1 MRWFILLNLTRLEA
15 LLKEKGITKKHI
27 ADLFGRDKTLF
38 INWKKGKSTP
48 TEEQIRVIA
57 ADLDVSVDYLLGKT
71 DKKNEPAQNGQALDT
86 KVQEVLTDMSDCSE
100 AEIDSVRQY
109 VAFLKS
115 QRKP

>member
-1 MRWFILLNLTRLEA
+1 M
-15 LLKEKGITKKHI
+15 
-27 ADLFGRDKTLF
+27 FGRDKSLF
-38 INWKKGKSTP
+38 SNWKKGKSTP

-71 DKKNEPAQNGQALDT
+71 DKKNEPAQTGQALDP
-86 KVQEVLTDMSDCSE
+86 KVQEVITDMSDCSE
-100 AEIDSVRQY
+100 DEIDKVSEY

>member
-1 MRWFILLNLTRLEA
+1 MLDFDRLNDCIH
-15 LLKEKGITKKHI
+15 EKGITKAFI
-27 ADLFGRDKTLF
+27 AKRLGRQRSLLNDWA
-38 INWKKGKSTP
+38 NGKSKP
-48 TEEQIRVIA
+48 SDS
-57 ADLDVSVDYLLGKT
+57 DLKILANLLGVSADYLLGKT

-100 AEIDSVRQY
+100 DEIDSVRQY

>member
-1 MRWFILLNLTRLEA
+1 MRWFILLNLSRLET

-57 ADLDVSVDYLLGKT
+57 EDLDVSVDYLLGKT
-71 DKKNEPAQNGQALDT
+71 DMKKGPAQDGQVLDS
-86 KVQEVLTDMSDCSE
+86 KAQEILADISDCSE
-100 AEIDSVRQY
+100 TEIDSVRQY

>member
-1 MRWFILLNLTRLEA
+1 M
-15 LLKEKGITKKHI
+15 
-27 ADLFGRDKTLF
+27 FGRDKTLF

-48 TEEQIRVIA
+48 TEEQIRIIA
-57 ADLDVSVDYLLGKT
+57 EDLDVSVDYLLGKT

-100 AEIDSVRQY
+100 EEIDSVRQY